1 MSLSNSNYLIRDY
14 ENIRAILRDI
24 YIYGCFSKDDFV
36 EKLGI
41 SSRKYDKEQ
50 QRIRAYLP
58 EKFIHKRSVNKKA
71 ILYCAYHGMN
81 DSRNYLADTYR
92 NKSFTALD
100 IMSFFF
106 VQQLLD
112 ETEEMTA
119 GEILD
124 ALPSLNDDVVF
135 TKDNLRVKL
144 DELVEKGFITTVKRG
159 RSVKYRL
166 SNDIWEDFS
175 DEELLDVF
183 TYLEFMKNVSP
194 IGMPYFFLQDKL
206 KLYLKSCRN
215 IDSSDYKVFSFK
227 HNHLYNILDNDVL
240 LSILKAKRNKRLLK
254 VTYNNKQKENTIV
267 VGEIIHDSVY
277 GRQYLHCYLIESERT
292 SVIRIDRIDEVVD
305 VRELDD
311 KEIRIQDEMSSFSDN
326 CWCTSSMESGASEI
340 VIHFMFDEEREGY
353 IKNRILNEGHRGTL
367 TKIKDGTYEYKLK
380 VGDPDEMIP
389 WIRSFGQRA
398 KVISSGE
405 RKTEEKLKD
414 DWKRAL
420 EKYDSL

>member
-50 QRIRAYLP
+50 QRISAYLP
-58 EKFIHKRSVNKKA
+58 ENFIQKRRVDKKA
-71 ILYCAYHGMN
+71 VLYCTYHGME

-100 IMSFFF
+100 IMAFFF
-106 VQQLLD
+106 VQQLLA

-119 GEILD
+119 GEILE
-124 ALPSLNDDVVF
+124 ALPSLNDDAVF

-144 DELVEKGFITTVKRG
+144 DELVEKGFITTTKRG

-166 SNDIWEDFS
+166 CKDIWEDFS
-175 DEELLDVF
+175 DEELLDIF
-183 TYLEFMKNVSP
+183 NYLEFMKNVSP

-206 KLYLKSCRN
+206 KLYLKSSRD

-240 LSILKAKRNKRLLK
+240 LEILKAKQKKRLLK
-254 VTYNNKQKENTIV
+254 VTYNNKQKENTII

-277 GRQYLHCYLIESERT
+277 GRQYLHCYLLESKRT
-292 SVIRIDRIDEVVD
+292 SVIRIDRIDEASD
-305 VRELDD
+305 IGDLDD
-311 KEIRIQDEMSSFSDN
+311 NEIRIQDGMRNFSDY
-326 CWCTSSMESGASEI
+326 CWCTSSTESGPSEI
-340 VIHFMFDEEREGY
+340 VIHFMFDEENEGY
-353 IKNRILNEGHRGTL
+353 IKNRILNEGHGGVL
-367 TKIKDGTYEYKLK
+367 TKIRDGIYEYRLNI
-380 VGDPDEMIP
+380 GDPDEMIP

>member
-1 MSLSNSNYLIRDY
+1 MAFSNSNYLIRDY

-50 QRIRAYLP
+50 QRISSYLP
-58 EKFIHKRSVNKKA
+58 KNFIQKRRVDKKA
-71 ILYCAYHGMN
+71 VLYCTYHGME

-106 VQQLLD
+106 VQQLLN

-124 ALPSLNDDVVF
+124 ELPSLNEEAVF

-144 DELVEKGFITTVKRG
+144 DELVEKGFIITVKRG

-166 SNDIWEDFS
+166 SKDVWEDFS
-175 DEELLDVF
+175 NEELLDIF

-206 KLYLKSCRN
+206 RLYLKSNRRV
-215 IDSSDYKVFSFK
+215 DSSDYKVFSFK

-240 LSILKAKRNKRLLK
+240 LELLKAKYTKRLLK
-254 VTYNNKQKENTIV
+254 VIYNNKQKENTIV

-277 GRQYLHCYLIESERT
+277 GRQYLHCYLTESEQT
-292 SVIRIDRIDEVVD
+292 SVIRIDRIDETVD
-305 VRELDD
+305 LRQLDD
-311 KEIRIQDEMSSFSDN
+311 NEISIQNEMSSFSDN
-326 CWCTSSMESGASEI
+326 CWCTSSMKSGVSEI
-340 VIHFMFDEEREGY
+340 VIHFMFDEDKEGY
-353 IKNRILNEGHRGTL
+353 IKNRILNEGHGGTL
-367 TKIKDGTYEYKLK
+367 TKIKDGTYEYKLYI
-380 VGDPDEMIP
+380 GDPDEMIP

>member
-24 YIYGCFSKDDFV
+24 YIFGCFSKDDFV

-71 ILYCAYHGMN
+71 ILYCAYHGMD

-144 DELVEKGFITTVKRG
+144 DELVEKGFITTVKSG
-159 RSVKYRL
+159 RSVKYKL
-166 SNDIWEDFS
+166 SKDIWEDFS

-183 TYLEFMKNVSP
+183 IYLEFMKNVSP

-240 LSILKAKRNKRLLK
+240 LAILKAKRNKRLLK

-292 SVIRIDRIDEVVD
+292 SVIRIDRIDEVTD

-311 KEIRIQDEMSSFSDN
+311 NEIRIQSEMSSFSDN
-326 CWCTSSMESGASEI
+326 CWCTSSMESGTSEI
-340 VIHFMFDEEREGY
+340 VIHFMFDEEKEGY
-353 IKNRILNEGHRGTL
+353 IKNRIQNEGHGGTL

-380 VGDPDEMIP
+380 IGDPDEMIP